1 MQRTFR
7 HRTWLLLATVA
18 GLTLGACSNASS
30 SSGGSG
36 NSGRASAEATGRRA
50 SASSIDACRL
60 LTKNEIQ
67 QQLGAAVD
75 DGKLQTTDSQASCD
89 WTGTADDGVGLTVR
103 VQNFDQNLWNS
114 FTSSDRATPVSG
126 LGDAAFANVP
136 LRGGVMIRQST
147 YEIDVGVVD
156 FRMSNDRAVAAAKAL
171 AALVLPRV
179 SSGAQGA
186 K

>member
-1 MQRTFR
+1 MQRALG
-7 HRTWLLLATVA
+7 HSTWLLLTTVA

-30 SSGGSG
+30 TSGGPG
-36 NSGRASAEATGRRA
+36 NGGRGRAEGTGRSA

-67 QQLGAAVD
+67 QQLGVAVD

-89 WTGTADDGVGLTVR
+89 WTGTATDGVGLTVR

-114 FTSSDRATPVSG
+114 FTSSGRAKPVSG
-126 LGDAAFANVP
+126 LGEAAFANVP
-136 LRGGVMIRQST
+136 LAGGLMIKQST

-156 FRMSNDRAVAAAKAL
+156 FKMSNDGALAAAKAL

-179 SSGAQGA
+179 SSPAQGP